1 MCSDK
6 EWPLL
11 VVTPTDLIYGRKVAV
26 TALNQQ
32 HEVVSTAKL
41 QMKWA
46 IYQLWALS
54 TFINQWLK
62 DYLLH
67 WKQLADTFLL
77 FTKL

>member
-41 QMKWA
+41 QMK
-46 IYQLWALS
+46 
-54 TFINQWLK
+54 
-62 DYLLH
+62 
-67 WKQLADTFLL
+67 
-77 FTKL
+77 